1 MTRPDGSNAG
11 ERKRPERP
19 PIEVGVR
26 DLDLIREKT
35 PVYIEPT
42 YVALGVVA
50 LLIVTVVVFAGG
62 YFLGRTYGV
71 DTLRPTEA
79 PIAAAAANPISQSTS
94 HPASLNGATRGQVLP
109 RPTQIVPRLDES
121 ALATDRRGEEVSRA
135 IGETA
140 ETIQAT
146 DPTVLIPS
154 KPADAPDGDG
164 FWPPLLVT
172 DPERCSSC
180 IVADGACGLAAVAV
194 EVTSIDPTAKADA
207 SPAKAD
213 ASPAKAD
220 ASPAKADASPAK
232 ADASPAKADASPVTV
247 ALRPEKV
254 ESTEDIK
261 AAKPSTAPAAAIAR
275 TTKAPVTTA
284 SAPPAAVSTG
294 RPNTVS
300 NSHTTWAIQARAFRD
315 EPLAVEYVAS
325 LKKQGYTARVVS
337 FADGAGFTWYR
348 IRLGRFS
355 SLAEAQS
362 FAAKF
367 NNREHE
373 QAITVEVP

>member
-1 MTRPDGSNAG
+1 MTRPDCSNAG

-50 LLIVTVVVFAGG
+50 LLIVTMVVFAGG

-71 DTLRPTEA
+71 DTLRPTEV
-79 PIAAAAANPISQSTS
+79 PIAAAAANPISPSTS

-121 ALATDRRGEEVSRA
+121 ALAADRRREEVSGA
-135 IGETA
+135 IGEPA
-140 ETIQAT
+140 EPIQAT

-180 IVADGACGLAAVAV
+180 IVADGACGLAVVAV
-194 EVTSIDPTAKADA
+194 VVTSVDPAAKTDVSPAKTDA

-213 ASPAKAD
+213 VSPAKAD
-220 ASPAKADASPAK
+220 VSPASADV
-232 ADASPAKADASPVTV
+232 SPVTV
-247 ALRPEKV
+247 VLRPEKV

-261 AAKPSTAPAAAIAR
+261 AAKPSTAPAAAIAT

-284 SAPPAAVSTG
+284 SAPQAAVSTG
-294 RPNTVS
+294 RPNTAS

-337 FADGAGFTWYR
+337 FADGAGITWYR

-362 FAAKF
+362 FATKF

-373 QAITVEVP
+373 QAITCLLYTSDAADE